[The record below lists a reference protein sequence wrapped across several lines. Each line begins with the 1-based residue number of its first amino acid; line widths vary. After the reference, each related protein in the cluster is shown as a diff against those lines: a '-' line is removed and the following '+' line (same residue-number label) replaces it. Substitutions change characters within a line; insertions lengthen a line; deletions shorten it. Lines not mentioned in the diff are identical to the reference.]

1 MEATRVVVVG
11 GGITGLAAA
20 HRLLESLGG
29 DVVLIEGRPRL
40 GGKIVTETVDGV
52 VIEGGPD
59 SFLSMKPGGVE
70 LCKRLGLYGRL
81 LRTDPQHRRTFVKRG
96 GRLHPLPEGITG
108 LVPTRL
114 FPLLTTEVLSPMG
127 RLRAAL
133 ETFVPRNAAPDDE
146 SIAGFVTRR
155 FGAEAY
161 DWLMEPLLSGIYAGN
176 GERLSLRAT
185 FPRLAEIER
194 THGSILRSMM
204 RNRFQSGPKT
214 AQALPGLVTLRG
226 GLEELVCALESRLP
240 ANQVT
245 RGVAVEAIRRDVS
258 GYRLDLEDGTVLQ
271 TEAVILATPAFAS
284 ARLLRQLDPELSD
297 ALETIPFVSTATV
310 SVAFSDSAVPDKLNG
325 YGYVSPRAEGGPIVA
340 CTWMSNKFPDR
351 VRDGGVLIRFFIGRA
366 GADDVTEWSDERLLD
381 IAQAELKRLFDVS
394 DAPVITRVFRWP
406 RAMPQYN
413 LGHTERVARIER
425 LMTRHRGLRLAG
437 NSYRGVGIPD
447 CITSGWAAADAVISD
462 VRTVTVS

>member
-11 GGITGLAAA
+11 GGIAGLAAA

-52 VIEGGPD
+52 VMEGGPD

-70 LCKRLGLYGRL
+70 LCKKLGLDGHL
-81 LRTDPQHRRTFVKRG
+81 VGPDPQHRRTFVKRE
-96 GRLHPLPEGITG
+96 GRLYQLPEGITG

-114 FPLLTTEVLSPMG
+114 LPLLTTQILSPMG

-161 DWLMEPLLSGIYAGN
+161 DWLMEPLLCGIYAGN
-176 GERLSLRAT
+176 GEHLSLGAT
-185 FPRLAEIER
+185 FPRLAEIEH
-194 THGSILRSMM
+194 THGSILRSMT
-204 RNRFQSGPKT
+204 RSRFQTGPKT
-214 AQALPGLVTLRG
+214 AGTLPGFVTLRG
-226 GLEELVCALESRLP
+226 GLEDLVRALESRLP
-240 ANQVT
+240 ANQVR
-245 RGVAVEAIRRDVS
+245 RGVAVEAIRRDAR

-271 TEAVILATPAFAS
+271 SEAVILATPAFAS
-284 ARLLRQLDPELSD
+284 ARLLRQLDPKLSH

-325 YGYVSPRAEGGPIVA
+325 YGYISPRAEGGPIVA
-340 CTWMSNKFPDR
+340 CTWTSNKFPDR

-366 GADDVTEWSDERLLD
+366 GADDVTEWSDERFLD
-381 IAQAELKRLFDVS
+381 IVQAELDRLFGIS
-394 DAPVITRVFRWP
+394 DTPVITRIFRWP
-406 RAMPQYN
+406 RAMPQYT

-425 LMTRHRGLRLAG
+425 LVTRHRGLRLAG
-437 NSYRGVGIPD
+437 SSYRGVGIPD
-447 CITSGWAAADAVISD
+447 CITSGWTAADAVISD
-462 VRTVTVS
+462 VTMMTVS